1 TPELRVNLPEE
12 QHGQFMDA
20 LGHAMTFE
28 GASVVTIDGFRVE
41 FPDGWGLIRPSNTSP
56 VLVLRFEADNAEAL
70 ARIQQE
76 FRSRLLSVNADL
88 KLPF

>member
-1 TPELRVNLPEE
+1 
-12 QHGQFMDA
+12 
-20 LGHAMTFE
+20 
-28 GASVVTIDGFRVE
+28 VE

-76 FRSRLLSVNADL
+76 FRSRLLSVSADL

>member
-1 TPELRVNLPEE
+1 
-12 QHGQFMDA
+12 
-20 LGHAMTFE
+20 MTFE
-28 GASVVTIDGFRVE
+28 GATVVTIDGFRVE